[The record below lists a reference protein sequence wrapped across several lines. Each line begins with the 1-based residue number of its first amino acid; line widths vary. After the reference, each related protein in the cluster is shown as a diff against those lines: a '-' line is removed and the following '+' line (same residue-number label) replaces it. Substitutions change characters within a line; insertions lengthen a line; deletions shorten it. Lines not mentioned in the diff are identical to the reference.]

1 MIIQQLQDNLRAR
14 AIRATQEGDIKTL
27 RNLRSFAEERG
38 DLPAPLVST
47 LSAMIGNALTL
58 HYAGSSIR
66 AEYGAEERERWY
78 TEITNLFSAPTYAQA
93 ALVGC
98 AAAEVGVDLTI
109 NPDPTYKDTLADK
122 PFIFGICQTCY

>member
-1 MIIQQLQDNLRAR
+1 MIIKQLQDNLRAR
-14 AIRATQEGDIKTL
+14 AIRATMEGDTRTL

-66 AEYGAEERERWY
+66 AEYAEEERERWY
-78 TEITNLFSAPTYAQA
+78 AEIINLMGAPRYAQA

-98 AAAEVGVDLTI
+98 AASEVGVDLPI
-109 NPDPTYKDTLADK
+109 DPDHQEYAHPLIFVFSLA
-122 PFIFGICQTCY
+122 GY